1 MPTVRLG
8 NKACLDRDSSGAT
21 LDGNRVTDF
30 TILDEDDLATRMR
43 TLTHPDGLWPRH
55 SSAPAAWV
63 ESDDPDL
70 EKALAEHFGCP
81 IGQPKKWVTA

>member
-8 NKACLDRDSSGAT
+8 NKACLDRDATGAL
-21 LDGNRVTDF
+21 LDGNRVTNF
-30 TILDEDDLATRMR
+30 VILDEDDLATRMR
-43 TLTHPDGLWPRH
+43 TLIHADGLWPRH

-70 EKALAEHFGCP
+70 AKALAAFFDCP
-81 IGQPKKWVTA
+81 IGQPKKWATA